1 MDLHIYFDKVNDGE
15 TLHVCDDCADQLV
28 ILRYEPV
35 RDRAGNREI
44 YETEI
49 GICQMCALH

>member
-1 MDLHIYFDKVNDGE
+1 VDLHIYFDKVNDGE